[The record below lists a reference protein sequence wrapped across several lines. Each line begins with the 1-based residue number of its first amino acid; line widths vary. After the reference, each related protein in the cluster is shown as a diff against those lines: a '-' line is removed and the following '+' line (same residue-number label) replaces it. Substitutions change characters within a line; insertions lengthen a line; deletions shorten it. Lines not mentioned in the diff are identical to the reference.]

1 MAILF
6 FEGFNIRNDD
16 NTPYLDPRYW
26 SRPLEDAPSL
36 ALDPDTNETN
46 FNIPTANSNNV
57 ISNGTYRSL
66 VLSGYRLDTIPP
78 QFATPIQ
85 LSNISGLY
93 SDEVYISF
101 RVAGFGHNY
110 TLSQYPYTTKF
121 LTLCSGEKELLA
133 FDIVRTTGVSVQ
145 GGSEWQYPTQGIGIS
160 VKQTGNNNSMTQ
172 IGLFDFRVGG
182 ITNYD
187 IINFSNPFNPNID
200 YNPTMIV
207 NAVEINSSQG
217 TSTYFNRR
225 FVHLEFF
232 INTLDNRVRMKI
244 DGFDVLNKAG
254 RQPLPVF
261 ASGSRP
267 FGVFDNLKIYNKG
280 VIESAYS
287 DTTLDRGNIII
298 DDFAI
303 CNNSGDSPNTWM
315 GPNTRIFNLSLA
327 ATEDPDTSLK
337 EWSASAG
344 STNSRLNSNDGDS
357 SYIFSQTTGQIYSS
371 RLGFDQGG
379 TAFSGFFSES
389 DNIGG
394 IRVFNV
400 VRKTF
405 LDSDFVNVY
414 GTGEGSLNNDFLP
427 IGENYI
433 IDHTNY
439 FIRNSFVFNDPHT
452 NSAWTTGTFFIE
464 DPTTYNQGYYAVK
477 TSGYFGV
484 KKL

>member
-1 MAILF
+1 M
-6 FEGFNIRNDD
+6 
-16 NTPYLDPRYW
+16 
-26 SRPLEDAPSL
+26 
-36 ALDPDTNETN
+36 
-46 FNIPTANSNNV
+46 
-57 ISNGTYRSL
+57 
-66 VLSGYRLDTIPP
+66 
-78 QFATPIQ
+78 
-85 LSNISGLY
+85 
-93 SDEVYISF
+93 
-101 RVAGFGHNY
+101 
-110 TLSQYPYTTKF
+110 
-121 LTLCSGEKELLA
+121 
-133 FDIVRTTGVSVQ
+133 
-145 GGSEWQYPTQGIGIS
+145 
-160 VKQTGNNNSMTQ
+160 KQTGNNNSMTQ

-182 ITNYD
+182 ISNYD
-187 IINFSNPFNPNID
+187 IVNFYNSSDPNID
-200 YNPTMIV
+200 YSPTMIV
-207 NAVEINSSQG
+207 NVVETNSNQG
-217 TSTYFNRR
+217 TIVSFNRR

-254 RQPLPVF
+254 KQPLPVF

-280 VIESAYS
+280 VISSAYS
-287 DTTLDRGNIII
+287 NTILDRGNIII

-337 EWSASAG
+337 EWSTSAG

-405 LDSDFVNVY
+405 LDSDFINVY
-414 GTGEGSLNNDFLP
+414 GTGDGSLSDDFLP

-439 FIRNSFVFNDPHT
+439 FIKNSFVFNDPHT

-464 DPTTYNQGYYAVK
+464 DPSMTTYNQGQYAVK